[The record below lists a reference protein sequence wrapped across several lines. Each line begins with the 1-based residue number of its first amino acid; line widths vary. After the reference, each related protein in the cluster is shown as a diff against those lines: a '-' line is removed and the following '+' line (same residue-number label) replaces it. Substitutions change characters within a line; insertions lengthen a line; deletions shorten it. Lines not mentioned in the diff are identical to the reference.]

1 MDDSVSVKKRVNSF
15 NNQLADILDVLN
27 DTDPQM
33 INADQVNA
41 IFAKKRLT
49 KINFRTKTLFTS
61 SSNPNSPNRFLQ
73 KALTVTPNES
83 HSKLSFILLFNIF
96 L

>member
-41 IFAKKRLT
+41 LFAIRD
-49 KINFRTKTLFTS
+49 
-61 SSNPNSPNRFLQ
+61 
-73 KALTVTPNES
+73 
-83 HSKLSFILLFNIF
+83 
-96 L
+96 